1 MAEPLCYYMPNHGYV
16 EDDIVWVSH
25 LEGFYYVDDP
35 DTDSFY
41 LTDGPDGDNVE
52 YDSTLREGWMR
63 QVEPNSGIITIK
75 NLGHLEGEKVT
86 VTANGLDRGTY
97 IVEDAQIT
105 LPDYVYTYR
114 VGKLY
119 SCKIKTMRFAV
130 PSSGNEITR
139 IKKIGKQAVRY
150 TRAKDIQVG
159 QELKGVEYM
168 ENVAATYKS
177 TSQDI
182 ETLNRAGHDTD
193 GFSVVKSV
201 TPFPMTV
208 LGIVVDI
215 EITEKG

>member
-16 EDDIVWVSH
+16 ENDVVWVPY
-25 LEGFYYVDDP
+25 LGDYYYVSDP

-41 LTDGPDGDNVE
+41 LTDGADGDEVE
-52 YDSTLREGWMR
+52 YAGTITTGWMR
-63 QVEPNSGIITIK
+63 QMNANAGIITIR

-86 VTANGLDRGTY
+86 VTSNGIDKGTY
-97 IVEDAQIT
+97 TVSNAQIT
-105 LPDYVYTYR
+105 LPEHVFTYQ
-114 VGKLY
+114 VGKMY
-119 SCKIKTMRFAV
+119 ACKIKAMRFAV
-130 PSSGNEITR
+130 PGGGNEVTR
-139 IKKIGKQAVRY
+139 IKKIGKQSVRY

-159 QELKGVEYM
+159 QEVNGVEYM
-168 ENVAATYKS
+168 ENIAATYKS

-193 GFSVVKSV
+193 GFSMVKSV